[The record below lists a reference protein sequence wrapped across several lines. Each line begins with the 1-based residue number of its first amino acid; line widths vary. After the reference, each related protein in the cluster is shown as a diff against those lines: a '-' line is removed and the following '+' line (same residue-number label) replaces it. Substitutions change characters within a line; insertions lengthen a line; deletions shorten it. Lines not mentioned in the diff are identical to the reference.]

1 MLPDEVEDFRRETE
15 AREWLRRGYTTRAKV
30 DKLIASIEAKRGRG
44 AAEELREEMRKQWLR
59 RVEWQG

>member
-30 DKLIASIEAKRGRG
+30 DQLVARIEAKRGRE
-44 AAEELREEMRKQWLR
+44 AASQLREEMRKQWSR
-59 RVEWQG
+59 RDEW